1 MSIFIGQLIG
11 FAAIAFII
19 YKWVVPPVRDM
30 MHKQQEAVR
39 AALAESEEAS
49 RKLADADAMH
59 AKALEDAKAQSAKV
73 TDEAKHDSERI
84 AAQLTEQAGAEAE
97 RIKAQGAQQVQFMRQ
112 QLIRQLRAGL
122 GDEAVQKASDLVRS
136 HVADPA
142 AQAATVDRFL
152 DELDEMAPSSAT
164 IETGASARL
173 RAASRDAFDALSNEF
188 DGVASGLDADGLTA
202 VADELASVATLLL
215 NEPTLKK
222 HFAEPTD
229 DESAKVRLVE
239 RLLSGK
245 VGDPTLTLVR
255 TAVSQRWSAADD
267 LVDGIEHTARLAL
280 LKRAEAAGEVDEVE
294 DQLFRFGRVLDSEPR
309 LSSILSD
316 YTAPVDGRIQLLDK
330 VVTGGSDVNAT
341 AAALLKQTVRLLRG
355 ERADEAVTDLAEL
368 AVARRGEVVAQV
380 VAAAELSDAQRT
392 RLTEVLSR
400 IYGHPVA
407 VQVTVDPDLL
417 GGLSI
422 AVGDEVIDGSI
433 ASRLAAAQTQLPD

>member
-19 YKWVVPPVRDM
+19 YKWVVPPVRNM
-30 MHKQQEAVR
+30 MHKQQEAIR
-39 AALAESEEAS
+39 AALAESEESS

-73 TDEAKHDSERI
+73 TEEAKHDSERI

-173 RAASRDAFDALSNEF
+173 RSASRDAFAALSNEF
-188 DGVASGLDADGLTA
+188 DGVAGGLDADGLTT
-202 VADELASVATLLL
+202 VADELASVARLMVS
-215 NEPTLKK
+215 EPTLKK

-229 DESAKVRLVE
+229 DESAKVRLAE

-245 VGDPTLTLVR
+245 VGDPTLSLVR
-255 TAVSQRWSAADD
+255 TAVSQRWSAEDD

-330 VVTGGSDVNAT
+330 VLTGGSDVNAT
-341 AAALLKQTVRLLRG
+341 AAALLKQTVGLLRG

-407 VQVTVDPDLL
+407 IQLTVDPDVL

>member
-19 YKWVVPPVRDM
+19 YKWVVPPVRDLM
-30 MHKQQEAVR
+30 RKQQEAVR
-39 AALAESEEAS
+39 AALAESEESS

-59 AKALEDAKAQSAKV
+59 AKALEDAKAQAAKV
-73 TDEAKHDSERI
+73 TEEAKHDSERI

-136 HVADPA
+136 HVADPE

-173 RAASRDAFDALSNEF
+173 RSASRDAFAALSDEF
-188 DGVASGLDADGLTA
+188 DGVAGGLDADGLTT
-202 VADELASVATLLL
+202 VADELASVARLMVS
-215 NEPTLKK
+215 EPTLKK

-229 DESAKVRLVE
+229 DESAKVRLAE

-245 VGDPTLTLVR
+245 VGDPTLSLVR
-255 TAVSQRWSAADD
+255 TAVSQRWSAEDD

-330 VVTGGSDVNAT
+330 VLTGGSDVNAT
-341 AAALLKQTVRLLRG
+341 AAALLKQTVGLLRG

-407 VQVTVDPDLL
+407 VQLTVDPDVL

>member
-19 YKWVVPPVRDM
+19 YKWVVPPVRNM

-73 TDEAKHDSERI
+73 TEEAKHDSERI

-122 GDEAVQKASDLVRS
+122 GDEAVQKASELVRS

-173 RAASRDAFDALSNEF
+173 RSASRDAFAALSNEF
-188 DGVASGLDADGLTA
+188 DGVAGGLDADGLTT
-202 VADELASVATLLL
+202 VADELASVARLMVS
-215 NEPTLKK
+215 EPTLKK

-229 DESAKVRLVE
+229 DESAKVRLAE

-245 VGDPTLTLVR
+245 VGDPTLSLVR
-255 TAVSQRWSAADD
+255 TAVSQRWSAEDD

-330 VVTGGSDVNAT
+330 VLTGGSDVNAT
-341 AAALLKQTVRLLRG
+341 AAALLKQTVGLLRG

-407 VQVTVDPDLL
+407 IQLTVDPDVL